1 MKKGVDYTGIGVVFA
16 CHDGNGKFLFAKRSA
31 NCRDG
36 QGTWEIPAGGVEY
49 GERIIDAL
57 ARELKEELNVVSQ
70 KTEFIGYK
78 DVVQKEE
85 DRVLKHWV
93 VLQFLIEV
101 DPAEVSIGEPDM
113 CDGIEWHVLDNAPE
127 PLHFG
132 VRETIEDIIAYKK

>member
-36 QGTWEIPAGGVEY
+36 QGAWEIPAGGVEY
-49 GERIIDAL
+49 GERILDAL
-57 ARELKEELNVVSQ
+57 ARELKEELNVVAR

-78 DVVQKEE
+78 DVVQREK

-93 VLQFLIEV
+93 VLQFLVEV
-101 DPAEVSIGEPDM
+101 DPIEVSIGEPDM
-113 CDGIEWHVLDNAPE
+113 CDGIEWRTLDNAPE